1 MFLFIKSL
9 FLSASLLPRGRWG
22 SLATHWSHYTVREK
36 SGQKHLAF
44 HDQSTYKWWSM
55 IKTTSWLSWP
65 CSSGFTSTRYKLN
78 FYVKCLCINTQQ
90 NIYGYLYLP
99 SMLPVFM
106 FAMKRCQKLHVCIA
120 HPKYIDDQT
129 KGNLRISVTPPVQLT
144 CCLPHLVGWF
154 NCYQNKCFRFERTQG
169 RDSTNWVGG
178 FIFMGL

>member
-1 MFLFIKSL
+1 MILNTNEVEIAFPMAMFLFIKSL

-90 NIYGYLYLP
+90 NIYGYLYLHHQC
-99 SMLPVFM
+99 
-106 FAMKRCQKLHVCIA
+106 CQYSCLRW
-120 HPKYIDDQT
+120 
-129 KGNLRISVTPPVQLT
+129 KGAKSYTYVLLIPNILMIKQKEISEYL
-144 CCLPHLVGWF
+144 
-154 NCYQNKCFRFERTQG
+154 
-169 RDSTNWVGG
+169 
-178 FIFMGL
+178 